1 MTLEEFRYIV
11 DIKKVLEFT
20 YKGKAY
26 NLRYGSDEKGE
37 YLRFGEV
44 FLEKNYY
51 SLGEFLNT
59 ARVENSF
66 FKDLLEIL

>member
-20 YKGKAY
+20 YKGKVY
-26 NLRYGSDEKGE
+26 NLRYGYDEKGE
-37 YLRFGEV
+37 YLRFGEQ

>member
-20 YKGKAY
+20 YKGKVY

-37 YLRFGEV
+37 YLRFGEQ

-51 SLGEFLNT
+51 SLGEF
-59 ARVENSF
+59 
-66 FKDLLEIL
+66 I